1 MIQPGLDKLSLQELQ
16 QAVMGMNPAIKPFE
30 ALGALQKRVKDQEM
44 KNSQAMQMP
53 DQPPVAQA
61 AMQQAQQLEQ
71 QVQNPYMASGL
82 GAAPVASPVQSG
94 QGVAAMASGG
104 STADGSMVSAPA
116 VYEDD
121 STLADLAAL
130 EKSYD
135 TPQHGSPMF
144 AGGGEV
150 KHFGGGGQGLTP
162 AEQLQQ
168 EHASFL
174 TGLQNFGA
182 AAKDIATL
190 PGRAIAGIANTGIR
204 GVRAITGADIPY
216 MFGNDPNYTNSMTP
230 FTDTLNTQREAAN
243 TNPND
248 LRLAQGAVG
257 TPANGIQP
265 DATGTPTPTTQQGTP
280 AVNTAANPVAQ
291 PAPQSTGPGLAGA
304 KSGMGLNLNTAGV
317 GLGAAKPMTETY
329 DTPEQMVATRDKFLG
344 TAEDRKAAHAEEL
357 KPFQDIADDYKKN
370 IDSEKNNRMAEAMI
384 AAGLGI
390 AGGTSPNALTNIAN
404 GAKEGLA
411 AIQASKKAEQE
422 ARDKMASA
430 NLQMAA
436 AKISL
441 NKGDKEEADKFMTN
455 YYTDKHQANMYN
467 LTAQSYAN
475 RDAAEALKAQASM
488 LDAQNKG
495 LYYGAMADSRG
506 DMQKWHEDQT
516 KISALKGMETDLVKQ
531 LSSIPQIPSM
541 QSKIAPLQ
549 QQLNG
554 IRQQLST
561 LGGIQSPYAPSPQAG
576 NKVLDFNSIK

>member
-1 MIQPGLDKLSLQELQ
+1 MIQPGLDKLSIQELQ

-30 ALGALQKRVKDQEM
+30 ALGALQKRVKDEEM

-61 AMQQAQQLEQ
+61 AIQQAQHLEQ

-82 GAAPVASPVQSG
+82 GAAPVAPPVQSD
-94 QGVAAMASGG
+94 QGIVGMASGG
-104 STADGSMVSAPA
+104 SPVDGSMVSAPEI
-116 VYEDD
+116 YEDD
-121 STLADLAAL
+121 STLADITSL

-135 TPQHGSPMF
+135 TPQHSSPFF
-144 AGGGEV
+144 AEGGRV
-150 KHFGGGGQGLTP
+150 KHFLKGGDNNSGINFNPDTNSIFGPLYDAYQRQNANSNMQ
-162 AEQLQQ
+162 AER
-168 EHASFL
+168 
-174 TGLQNFGA
+174 
-182 AAKDIATL
+182 AKNM
-190 PGRAIAGIANTGIR
+190 AIVNSDNPRVQMDA
-204 GVRAITGADIPY
+204 
-216 MFGNDPNYTNSMTP
+216 GNDPRS
-230 FTDTLNTQREAAN
+230 TLYQ
-243 TNPND
+243 
-248 LRLAQGAVG
+248 
-257 TPANGIQP
+257 QP
-265 DATGTPTPTTQQGTP
+265 DAMGTPTPAALPTTQQGAP
-280 AVNTAANPVAQ
+280 AVNTVANPLAQ
-291 PAPQSTGPGLAGA
+291 SAPQPTGPGLAGA
-304 KSGMGLNLNTAGV
+304 KSGMGLNLNTAGM

-441 NKGDKEEADKFMTN
+441 NKGDREEADKFMTN

-467 LTAQSYAN
+467 LTADHFAHN
-475 RDAAEALKAQASM
+475 DAAEALKAKASM

-495 LYYGAMADSRG
+495 AYYSAIADSRG

-516 KISALKGMETDLVKQ
+516 KINALKGMESDLVKQ

-541 QSKIAPLQ
+541 QGKITPLQ
-549 QQLNG
+549 QQLDG

-561 LGGIQSPYAPSPQAG
+561 LGGIQSPYALSPQAG

>member
-130 EKSYD
+130 DKSYD
-135 TPQHGSPMF
+135 TPQHSSPMF

-150 KHFGGGGQGLTP
+150 KHFGEGGQGLTP
-162 AEQLQQ
+162 YERGKFTAADNSLGTPTTTNPYG
-168 EHASFL
+168 FWNYL
-174 TGLQNFGA
+174 TGQSQPSTMQA
-182 AAKDIATL
+182 ERAKNM
-190 PGRAIAGIANTGIR
+190 AIVNSDVPRVQLDA
-204 GVRAITGADIPY
+204 
-216 MFGNDPNYTNSMTP
+216 GNDPRS
-230 FTDTLNTQREAAN
+230 TLYQ
-243 TNPND
+243 
-248 LRLAQGAVG
+248 
-257 TPANGIQP
+257 QP
-265 DATGTPTPTTQQGTP
+265 GVMDSTTQQGTP
-280 AVNTAANPVAQ
+280 AVNTAANPFAQ
-291 PAPQSTGPGLAGA
+291 PAPQATTQSTGPGLAGA

-317 GLGAAKPMTETY
+317 GLGAVNPPTETA
-329 DTPEQMVATRDKFLG
+329 DTPEQMLKTREKFLG

-404 GAKEGLA
+404 GAKDGLA

-467 LTAQSYAN
+467 LTAQHYAN
-475 RDAAEALKAQASM
+475 SDAAEALKAKASM

-495 LYYGAMADSRG
+495 LYYGAIAGSRG

-516 KISALKGMETDLVKQ
+516 KINALKGMETNLVKQ

-549 QQLNG
+549 QQLDG

-561 LGGIQSPYAPSPQAG
+561 LGGIQSPYAVAPQTG
-576 NKVLDFNSIK
+576 DRFIDYTSIK

>member
-1 MIQPGLDKLSLQELQ
+1 MIQPGLDKLSIQELQ

-30 ALGALQKRVKDQEM
+30 ALGALQKRVKDEEM

-61 AMQQAQQLEQ
+61 AIQQAQHLEQ

-82 GAAPVASPVQSG
+82 GAAPVAPPVQSD
-94 QGVAAMASGG
+94 QGIVGMASGG
-104 STADGSMVSAPA
+104 SPVDGSMVSAPEI
-116 VYEDD
+116 YEDD
-121 STLADLAAL
+121 STLADITSL

-135 TPQHGSPMF
+135 TPQHSSPFF

-150 KHFGGGGQGLTP
+150 KHFGEGGQGLTP
-162 AEQLQQ
+162 YERGKFTAADNSLGTPTTTNPYG
-168 EHASFL
+168 FWNYL
-174 TGLQNFGA
+174 TGQSQPSNMQA
-182 AAKDIATL
+182 ERAKNM
-190 PGRAIAGIANTGIR
+190 AIVNSDNPRVQMDA
-204 GVRAITGADIPY
+204 
-216 MFGNDPNYTNSMTP
+216 GNDPRS
-230 FTDTLNTQREAAN
+230 TLYQ
-243 TNPND
+243 
-248 LRLAQGAVG
+248 
-257 TPANGIQP
+257 QP
-265 DATGTPTPTTQQGTP
+265 DAMGTPTPAALPTTQQGAP
-280 AVNTAANPVAQ
+280 AVNTVANPLAQ
-291 PAPQSTGPGLAGA
+291 SAPQPTGPGLAGA

-317 GLGAAKPMTETY
+317 GLGAVNPMTETV
-329 DTPEQMVATRDKFLG
+329 DSPEQMVATRDKFLG

-411 AIQASKKAEQE
+411 AIQSSKKAEQE

-441 NKGDKEEADKFMTN
+441 NKGDREEADKFMTN

-467 LTAQSYAN
+467 LTADHFAHN
-475 RDAAEALKAQASM
+475 DAAEALKAKASM

-495 LYYGAMADSRG
+495 AYYSAIADSRG

-516 KISALKGMETDLVKQ
+516 KINALKGMESDLVKQ

-541 QSKIAPLQ
+541 QGKITPLQ
-549 QQLNG
+549 QQLDG
-554 IRQQLST
+554 IRQQRTRQDQRSLRSLKYQQKASLYKCVMHLS
-561 LGGIQSPYAPSPQAG
+561 GS
-576 NKVLDFNSIK
+576 

>member
-130 EKSYD
+130 DKSYD
-135 TPQHGSPMF
+135 TPQHSSPMF

-150 KHFGGGGQGLTP
+150 KHFDEGGTP
-162 AEQLQQ
+162 ATTNP
-168 EHASFL
+168 HKFW
-174 TGLQNFGA
+174 NFGA
-182 AAKDIATL
+182 RQSQPITMQDERAKNMAIVNADNPRGQLDAGSDPRSTL
-190 PGRAIAGIANTGIR
+190 YQQTG
-204 GVRAITGADIPY
+204 T
-216 MFGNDPNYTNSMTP
+216 
-230 FTDTLNTQREAAN
+230 TD
-243 TNPND
+243 
-248 LRLAQGAVG
+248 
-257 TPANGIQP
+257 
-265 DATGTPTPTTQQGTP
+265 TPTPTVQQGAP
-280 AVNTAANPVAQ
+280 AVNIAANPFVQ
-291 PAPQSTGPGLAGA
+291 PAPQATAQTSGPGLAGA

-344 TAEDRKAAHAEEL
+344 TAENRKAAHAEEL

-404 GAKEGLA
+404 GAKDGLA

-467 LTAQSYAN
+467 LTAQHYAN
-475 RDAAEALKAQASM
+475 SDAAEALKAKASM

-549 QQLNG
+549 QQLDG

-561 LGGIQSPYAPSPQAG
+561 LGGIQSPYALSPQAG

>member
-130 EKSYD
+130 DKSYD
-135 TPQHGSPMF
+135 TPQHSSPMF

-150 KHFGGGGQGLTP
+150 KHFGEGGQGLTP
-162 AEQLQQ
+162 YERGKFTAADNSLGTPTTTNPYG
-168 EHASFL
+168 FWNYL
-174 TGLQNFGA
+174 TGQSQPSTMQDER
-182 AAKDIATL
+182 AKNMAIVNADNPRGQLDAGSDPRSTL
-190 PGRAIAGIANTGIR
+190 YQQTG
-204 GVRAITGADIPY
+204 T
-216 MFGNDPNYTNSMTP
+216 
-230 FTDTLNTQREAAN
+230 TD
-243 TNPND
+243 
-248 LRLAQGAVG
+248 
-257 TPANGIQP
+257 
-265 DATGTPTPTTQQGTP
+265 TPTPTVQQGAP
-280 AVNTAANPVAQ
+280 AVNTAANPFAQ
-291 PAPQSTGPGLAGA
+291 PAPQATAQPSGPGLAGA

-576 NKVLDFNSIK
+576 NKVLDYNSIN

>member
-135 TPQHGSPMF
+135 TPQHSSPMF

-265 DATGTPTPTTQQGTP
+265 NATGTPTPTTQQGTP
-280 AVNTAANPVAQ
+280 AVNTAANPFAQ
-291 PAPQSTGPGLAGA
+291 PAPQATTQTSGPGLAGA

-317 GLGAAKPMTETY
+317 GLGAVKPLTETV
-329 DTPEQMVATRDKFLG
+329 DSPEQMLATRNKFLG

-370 IDSEKNNRMAEAMI
+370 IDSEKNNRTAEALI

-455 YYTDKHQANMYN
+455 YYTDKRQADMYN
-467 LTAQSYAN
+467 LTAQHYAN
-475 RDAAEALKAQASM
+475 SDAAEAIKAKASM
-488 LDAQNKG
+488 LSAQNSGVLNQNMINWHDTQVKEQA
-495 LYYGAMADSRG
+495 LKATADSL
-506 DMQKWHEDQT
+506 T
-516 KISALKGMETDLVKQ
+516 KQITEYMKVPSASNKALA
-531 LSSIPQIPSM
+531 
-541 QSKIAPLQ
+541 APLQ
-549 QQLNG
+549 QQLQTIQG
-554 IRQQLST
+554 ELAK
-561 LGGIQSPYAPSPQAG
+561 LGGIQSPYALSPQAG